1 MQLGGIYAEYFNNVF
16 MDGIPEVS
24 RVDKTI
30 DFNWGNGLITPDG
43 ADFVSVRWYS
53 KVKPPFTEEY
63 TFIVDADDGVR
74 VYFDGVLKID
84 RWDKCCAQ

>member
-43 ADFVSVRWYS
+43 ADFVSV
-53 KVKPPFTEEY
+53 
-63 TFIVDADDGVR
+63 
-74 VYFDGVLKID
+74 
-84 RWDKCCAQ
+84 